1 MESFQEKNQIT
12 FQAMTKVSIIIPC
25 YSVERYL
32 NRCMDTIVNQ
42 TLKDI
47 EIILVD
53 DKSPDRVPEMC
64 DEWAKKDK
72 RIKVIHK
79 KKNEGLGL
87 ARNTGLE
94 IATGDYVAFVDSD
107 DYVDTEMFSRLY
119 EKAVETQSDIVY
131 CGVKREITQN
141 NFIDVRDFNE
151 QTIFEK
157 NEMQELS
164 FRYVDPDT
172 STRLFMSVWHSI
184 YMRTTIG
191 SLRFYSERIVCSED
205 LPFQLGMILK
215 SNRVT
220 YIPEAM

>member
-1 MESFQEKNQIT
+1 MFHDAEETLESFQEKNQIT

-157 NEMQELS
+157 MRCRNYPFVMLIQIQVRGYLCLYGIPYICGRLS
-164 FRYVDPDT
+164 AACDFIR
-172 STRLFMSVWHSI
+172 S
-184 YMRTTIG
+184 
-191 SLRFYSERIVCSED
+191 
-205 LPFQLGMILK
+205 
-215 SNRVT
+215 
-220 YIPEAM
+220 A